1 MQQEVRPLMAV
12 EIIEQLH
19 RQFAILSGAHFFVV
33 VNNRAE
39 KTLRKEKE
47 ITTDIS
53 CHHDVLPMFLL
64 DVLPRFLLKK
74 VAAAI
79 PDIRS
84 VSKAG
89 RRRRKMLAS
98 SVPFVETLGCLLLM
112 SYSRIMSHSH
122 SLAARE
128 SQKEAEGRM
137 APPSSRSQSF
147 RGSNTSQMKTS

>member
-74 VAAAI
+74 
-79 PDIRS
+79 
-84 VSKAG
+84 
-89 RRRRKMLAS
+89 
-98 SVPFVETLGCLLLM
+98 
-112 SYSRIMSHSH
+112 
-122 SLAARE
+122 
-128 SQKEAEGRM
+128 EAEGRM